1 MKELKRYFSYIG
13 KYKVAYWTVFVFTLV
28 SSAVLTFAYPYM
40 NKLIFNALEYRDIQ
54 IFWRALTLC
63 IVLVILNC
71 LAPYRRYFQIK
82 IVRKIVFD
90 IKIRLFEKLLKLDM
104 EYYEKNHSGDA
115 LKTLNWDANSLKDS
129 YFSHVFWVLGR
140 LVNGITSIMA
150 MFIYSPLLMLVSVG
164 FCFITVFFS
173 VRINKQIKE
182 MDKGIQKKISHLTTR
197 LSDILFGFTELK
209 MYKGATIVC
218 DYFYEENGNLLKD
231 ERIRA
236 SRAGRLEMITFFLG
250 ILASFGT
257 IGVGAYLVSCG
268 RMDYGTVMAIVSLSY
283 KNKLKQFMMENEIW
297 QISELNYYW
306 REKYCEYLKHRMSK
320 TSCELYIKTFDR
332 VKLHSLRKQPQI
344 ILAGKRQRPEYADE
358 ILYLPYHPN
367 IEIAERFCKENN
379 KNLLAWDFTLKTA
392 EKLKRQI
399 FQVLHYFIENAANS
413 ERMHAQ
419 LGGLARLYDFCVLE
433 QIEDLEK
440 LEIDQIERFQKTFT
454 TEYQRHYYA
463 GVTYWCGRALFM
475 EAEEIHWDAN
485 VWYMDRMHLQPERI
499 DPAAPVMSLSFAE
512 VTNKENRKLLQKYL
526 RYGIGIT
533 NISISSLRTEFLVVR
548 KFLGDMNQP
557 EKENIC
563 MVTEQQMDAWLRSE
577 QQREVQADTFN
588 KKVMCILHFFQY
600 LQIKDYITAIPF
612 DPNYYLKKTF
622 MQHHDRSVAQE
633 TMDQIRRNLY
643 RFPEEV
649 RLMYLHL
656 WGVGLRISEV
666 CTLKGNAYYL
676 QGKDAWIQ
684 VYQIKMRTYKRIPI
698 PMTLYRL
705 MQVYITKYKR
715 KAEEYI
721 FQNRNGGAYRKTTFQ
736 QTMKRL
742 CEECN
747 IQNGEYLFKSHDYRH
762 TLATTFYDAGVPI
775 QSIRDYL
782 GHEYEEMTL
791 QYLDYMP
798 KRIENANEEYFK
810 RKSLASCL
818 RKGVENGE
826 QNLYQGND
834 TVQSDCVDE
843 TAGEVYNW
851 GPVL

>member
-1 MKELKRYFSYIG
+1 MLAEALRLTTSQEDIDELTAQLEAELKECE
-13 KYKVAYWTVFVFTLV
+13 ATTV
-28 SSAVLTFAYPYM
+28 
-40 NKLIFNALEYRDIQ
+40 
-54 IFWRALTLC
+54 
-63 IVLVILNC
+63 
-71 LAPYRRYFQIK
+71 
-82 IVRKIVFD
+82 
-90 IKIRLFEKLLKLDM
+90 
-104 EYYEKNHSGDA
+104 
-115 LKTLNWDANSLKDS
+115 
-129 YFSHVFWVLGR
+129 
-140 LVNGITSIMA
+140 
-150 MFIYSPLLMLVSVG
+150 
-164 FCFITVFFS
+164 
-173 VRINKQIKE
+173 
-182 MDKGIQKKISHLTTR
+182 
-197 LSDILFGFTELK
+197 
-209 MYKGATIVC
+209 
-218 DYFYEENGNLLKD
+218 
-231 ERIRA
+231 
-236 SRAGRLEMITFFLG
+236 
-250 ILASFGT
+250 
-257 IGVGAYLVSCG
+257 
-268 RMDYGTVMAIVSLSY
+268 SY

-344 ILAGKRQRPEYADE
+344 ILAGKRQRPQYADE

-367 IEIAERFCKENN
+367 IEIAERFFKENN

-485 VWYMDRMHLQPERI
+485 VWYMERMHLQPERI

-533 NISISSLRTEFLVVR
+533 NLSISSLRTEFIVVR

-557 EKENIC
+557 ETENIC

-612 DPNYYLKKTF
+612 DPNYYFKKTF

-742 CEECN
+742 CEECD
-747 IQNGEYLFKSHDYRH
+747 IRNGEYLFKSHDYRH